1 MNTSIIST
9 HKEILNDI
17 LTTDGIYGSFDNK
30 GGFYRFY
37 KIKNDNIS
45 VDYNHSVKA
54 NRKFK
59 SASYLI
65 KKAFNSGRL
74 YKLDSMNDV
83 ETIKNGGK

>member
-37 KIKNDNIS
+37 KIKNDNI
-45 VDYNHSVKA
+45 
-54 NRKFK
+54 
-59 SASYLI
+59 
-65 KKAFNSGRL
+65 
-74 YKLDSMNDV
+74 
-83 ETIKNGGK
+83 ETIHPTCHEHNRPYL